1 MISVTSIMLLFA
13 GTEFMTEDFTMEVCT
28 RALFLIM
35 LLSAPM
41 LLSAL
46 AVGLVISIIQA
57 TTQIQEQTLS
67 SVPKMAVTF
76 ITLILCG
83 PWCMDMIGTYA
94 RELFTAIAELGPKPG
109 SGL

>member
-1 MISVTSIMLLFA
+1 MMYVMLLFA
-13 GTEFMTEDFTMEVCT
+13 DMSEDFVMEICT
-28 RALFLIM
+28 RALILIM

-41 LLSAL
+41 LMSAL
-46 AVGLVISIIQA
+46 SVGLCISVIQA

-76 ITLILCG
+76 VTLIICG

-94 RELFTAIAELGPKPG
+94 RELFEAIATTGPG
-109 SGL
+109 R

>member
-1 MISVTSIMLLFA
+1 MNLDITMMLLFA
-13 GTEFMTEDFTMEVCT
+13 DLSEDFIMEICT
-28 RALFLIM
+28 RALVLIM

-46 AVGLVISIIQA
+46 AVGLCISIIQA

-67 SVPKMAVTF
+67 SVPKMAITFVTM
-76 ITLILCG
+76 IICG

-94 RELFTAIAELGPKPG
+94 RELFEAIGQVGPK
-109 SGL
+109 